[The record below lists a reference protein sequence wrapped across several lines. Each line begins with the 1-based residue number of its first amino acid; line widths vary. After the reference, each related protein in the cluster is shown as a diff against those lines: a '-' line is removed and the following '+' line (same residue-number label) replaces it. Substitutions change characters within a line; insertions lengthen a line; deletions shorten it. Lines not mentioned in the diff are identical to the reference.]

1 MTGVLADLLPVFRG
15 GRGRP
20 RRSIALSVLRGHR
33 GRFAVIIASSISTAV
48 LAALAPLPLRVLIDN
63 AIGGEP
69 LGSNLAG
76 FLGQVGL
83 PTTGQGLGILAAVAF
98 AILAMLLA
106 VSGAVTGYLWAFLGN
121 RLVESVTDDMFGS
134 SLRAGDGFHR
144 RVVPADQLV
153 RMTTD
158 SWAVYTVANLLV
170 GIPSTQLPTVAA
182 VAFAAWHLDP
192 FLTLW
197 VFALAPTF
205 AVVARVAGRRLTLRS
220 HAEAESRAGVA
231 GVVRDTIRGL
241 PDVMHLD
248 AGGRQIELFGDQGRR
263 WRRHSVRNVTL
274 TVGAQTVTL
283 TLAHAVQALVLTV
296 GGFGVINGSTSVGT
310 LVVFLGYAEILARQ
324 ARSAASMHNQ
334 WRSSKAGL
342 DRVDE
347 VLRAA
352 PRVAEPSADDAVVL
366 LAGRNLDVRFESVSY
381 AYGSTPVLH
390 DISLHATAGTVTALV
405 GPTGAGKT
413 TLVSLLPR
421 LIDPATGTIT
431 IDNVDH
437 RRIPLRNL
445 RNLIAVV
452 RQDPY
457 LFPTTIRDNIAY
469 GRPDA
474 TNDDIV
480 IAARAARAH
489 DFISS
494 LADGYDTRIGDGGTG
509 LSGGER
515 QRLAIARAL
524 LKDAPILILDEPTS
538 ALDAE
543 TEADVMDAIDH
554 LVDGRTV
561 FVIAHRLSTIR
572 SADTIIVLEAGRIRE
587 HGTHHELIAANGLY
601 HSLYTTQFAQPRP
614 RPPEADR
621 AVEAVVART

>member
-1 MTGVLADLLPVFRG
+1 MARFAWHY
-15 GRGRP
+15 
-20 RRSIALSVLRGHR
+20 SRGHR
-33 GRFAVIIASSISTAV
+33 RGLITLIALAPLAAV
-48 LAALAPLPLRVLIDN
+48 LAAAIPWPLKYVIDDVLG
-63 AIGGEP
+63 AGGSADRTD
-69 LGSNLAG
+69 L
-76 FLGQVGL
+76 V
-83 PTTGQGLGILAAVAF
+83 LAAVA
-98 AILAMLLA
+98 
-106 VSGAVTGYLWAFLGN
+106 
-121 RLVESVTDDMFGS
+121 LVLIV
-134 SLRAGDGFHR
+134 
-144 RVVPADQLV
+144 
-153 RMTTD
+153 
-158 SWAVYTVANLLV
+158 LV
-170 GIPSTQLPTVAA
+170 GQAIVLAQRRLEVGLARSLTVDVGAELFQRLQE
-182 VAFAAWHLDP
+182 VS
-192 FLTLW
+192 LTDAQRYR
-197 VFALAPTF
+197 VGD
-205 AVVARVAGRRLTLRS
+205 VVARVTRDSSAAQNLILAVGVTTVQHAAYVVIYTVVLWRLDPLSGAIAWAVAISQVAVARWFAAS
-220 HAEAESRAGVA
+220 SNRAAARQAQAEADLMAEVDSALVGVEEIWTNGATEREIESFRSVSHEAFGSSRQSDTVRLSFGLSASLLSAIGNGIVLIVGVQR
-231 GVVRDTIRGL
+231 V
-241 PDVMHLD
+241 
-248 AGGRQIELFGDQGRR
+248 FSGD
-263 WRRHSVRNVTL
+263 L
-274 TVGAQTVTL
+274 TVGALLVI
-283 TLAHAVQALVLTV
+283 LAYIQALQAPVEGLAYAIPHV
-296 GGFGVINGSTSVGT
+296 AAAKAKARRVIE
-310 LVVFLGYAEILARQ
+310 FLA
-324 ARSAASMHNQ
+324 
-334 WRSSKAGL
+334 
-342 DRVDE
+342 D
-347 VLRAA
+347 A
-352 PRVAEPSADDAVVL
+352 PRVAEPSAADAVVL

-614 RPPEADR
+614 RR
-621 AVEAVVART
+621 